1 MAKGSFQLIILVFLF
16 QFLDFQIFKLAYCK
30 QNLQSICRENE
41 KKVLITFKEAL
52 TDPSGRL
59 NSWHGEDCCR
69 WNGVSCDNKTGHVIE
84 IKLRNPYPYLEND
97 DGLVYDLGGEVS
109 PSLLDLKYLN
119 HLDLSMNDF
128 RGAQIPDFLGSLS
141 KLRYLDLSGASFGG
155 RIPPNLGKLSEL
167 EYLDLSLYYEST
179 VENGLKW
186 ISGLSSLKYLNLG
199 GIDLSLAASSWLQTI
214 NSLPIISELHLFA
227 CQLVNL
233 PTSLL
238 SVNSTS
244 LSVLDLSHNNFN
256 SIPEWLF
263 NLNTLKHL
271 DLNSNNLYGALPDAL
286 ANLTSLE
293 ELDLSNNGFNSPI
306 PEWLFNLNSLKH
318 LDLNSN
324 NLYGALP
331 DALANL
337 TSLEELDLS
346 HNGFNSTI
354 PEWLFNLNSL
364 KHLDLNSNNLYGVL
378 PDALANLTSLEELD
392 LSHNGFNSTISEW
405 LFNLNSLKHLYLNS
419 NNLYGVLPDALANL
433 TSLEEL
439 DLSENFVFEGELPKN
454 LGNLCNLKK
463 LVLTYNR
470 VDGDIMEFIDG
481 LSECSNN
488 RLETV
493 DLGFNKLTGNLPN
506 SIGSLKNLLYLDL
519 SNNSFRGSIPETI
532 GNLSLL
538 RELYLSK
545 NKMSGK
551 IPVSFGELVS
561 LEVVDL
567 SENVW
572 EGVITESHLKNL
584 SSLRILSIGQLR
596 PNVSVVFNISSDFMP
611 SFKLVHIKIQA
622 CQLGPNFPTWLRNQT
637 RLKNIVLNYAMIRDV
652 IPDWFLNMGLELQ
665 ELDVAYNQLRG
676 KIPNSLRFD
685 RYDSVSI
692 VDLSSNLF
700 EGPLPLWSSNV
711 TGLYLRDNLFSGP
724 IPSNTGTAM
733 PYLQELDISTNNLC
747 RTIPLSIGN
756 LRKLRALDISNNH
769 LSGNIPQFWEN
780 LNLLY
785 VLDMSNNSLSGTI
798 PDSIG
803 SLLDLIFL
811 SLSTNNLSGELPSSL
826 RNCVQLTRLDIGDN
840 QFSGEIPVWI
850 GENMPLLLILRLR
863 NNSFTGN
870 IPSEICR
877 LSRLHILDISKNN
890 LFGFIPQCVGN
901 LSGFQSVFTM
911 VELAK
916 YGEELLLIT
925 KGRIFQY
932 LSTQLN
938 LVNSMDLSDNN
949 LSGEIPSELAS
960 LFRLGTLNLSMNHL
974 SGQIPQAFGKLK
986 SLETLDLSKN
996 QLSGPIPQTLVSL
1009 TFLSYLNLSYN
1020 NFSGKIPTG
1029 NQFQTLIDPSIYMG
1043 NNALCGFPLL
1053 VECEGK
1059 ISPFPGQNK
1068 EDIDDINDL
1077 EKVWFFS
1084 FVGLGFFT
1092 GFWAICGSLI
1102 LKKQWRDAYFQFAE
1116 QMVARNCV
1124 YLHKKFSGD
1133 HRARN

>member
-1 MAKGSFQLIILVFLF
+1 MAKGSFQLIILVFLY
-16 QFLDFQIFKLAYCK
+16 QFLDFEIFKLAYGK
-30 QNLQSICRENE
+30 QNLHSICRENE
-41 KKVLITFKEAL
+41 KKALITFKEAL

-59 NSWHGEDCCR
+59 DSWHGQDCCR
-69 WNGVSCDNKTGHVIE
+69 WNGVRCDNRTGYVIE

-97 DGLVYDLGGEVS
+97 DGLVHDLGGEVS

-119 HLDLSMNDF
+119 HLDLSINDF

-167 EYLDLSLYYEST
+167 EYLDLSCYYDST
-179 VENGLKW
+179 VKNGLKW
-186 ISGLSSLKYLNLG
+186 ISGLSSLKYLDLG

-214 NSLPIISELHLFA
+214 NSLPVISELHLPW
-227 CQLVNL
+227 CRLVNL

-238 SVNSTS
+238 SVNFTS
-244 LSVLDLSHNNFN
+244 LSILDLSHNNFN
-256 SIPEWLF
+256 SIPQWLF
-263 NLNTLKHL
+263 NLNTLKRL
-271 DLNSNNLYGALPDAL
+271 YLRSNNLYGVLPDAL

-293 ELDLSNNGFNSPI
+293 ELDLSI
-306 PEWLFNLNSLKH
+306 
-318 LDLNSN
+318 
-324 NLYGALP
+324 
-331 DALANL
+331 
-337 TSLEELDLS
+337 
-346 HNGFNSTI
+346 NGFNSTI
-354 PEWLFNLNSL
+354 LEWLFNLNSL

-392 LSHNGFNSTISEW
+392 LSHNGFNSTIPEW
-405 LFNLNSLKHLYLNS
+405 FFNLNSLKHLDLNS
-419 NNLYGVLPDALANL
+419 NNLCGVLPDALANL

-439 DLSENFVFEGELPKN
+439 DLSENFGIEGELPRN
-454 LGNLCNLKK
+454 LGNLCNLNK
-463 LVLTYNR
+463 LVLTNNR

-488 RLETV
+488 RLETL
-493 DLGFNKLTGNLPN
+493 DLGSNKLTGNLPN
-506 SIGSLKNLLYLDL
+506 SLGRLKNLLYLRL
-519 SNNSFRGSIPETI
+519 SDNSFRGSIPETI
-532 GNLSLL
+532 GNLS
-538 RELYLSK
+538 
-545 NKMSGK
+545 
-551 IPVSFGELVS
+551 S

-572 EGVITESHLKNL
+572 EGVITEAHLKNL
-584 SSLRILSIGQLR
+584 SSLRELSIGQLQ
-596 PNVSVVFNISSDFMP
+596 PNVSVIFNIRSDWMP
-611 SFKLVHIKIQA
+611 SFKLVGIKIQA

-637 RLKNIVLNYAMIRDV
+637 RLKTIVFNYVRIRDV

-665 ELDVAYNQLRG
+665 ELDVAYNQLSG
-676 KIPNSLRFD
+676 KIPNSLRFA
-685 RYDSVSI
+685 SASI

-700 EGPLPLWSSNV
+700 EGPLPLWSANLR
-711 TGLYLRDNLFSGP
+711 GLYLRDNLFSGP

-733 PYLQELDISTNNLC
+733 PYLKELDISRNNLNG
-747 RTIPLSIGN
+747 TIPLSIGN
-756 LRKLRALDISNNH
+756 LTELLTLDISNNH

-780 LNLLY
+780 LKSLY

-803 SLLDLIFL
+803 SLLYLTIL
-811 SLSTNNLSGELPSSL
+811 SLSSNNLSGELPSSL

-840 QFSGEIPVWI
+840 QFSGKIPVWI
-850 GENMPLLLILRLR
+850 GENMRFLLILRLR

-877 LSRLHILDISKNN
+877 LSWLHILDISKNN

-901 LSGFQSVFTM
+901 LSGFQSYANTSTSLKY
-911 VELAK
+911 VEGLQ
-916 YGEELLLIT
+916 LIT

-932 LSTQLN
+932 LSKQLD
-938 LVNSMDLSDNN
+938 LVKNIDLSDNN

-960 LFRLGTLNLSMNHL
+960 LVKLGTLNLSMNHL
-974 SGQIPQAFGKLK
+974 SGQIPPAFGKLA

-996 QLSGPIPQTLVSL
+996 QLSGPIPTTLVSL
-1009 TFLSYLNLSYN
+1009 TFLNYLNLSFN
-1020 NFSGKIPTG
+1020 KLSGKIPAG
-1029 NQFQTLIDPSIYMG
+1029 NQFQTLTDPSIYMG
-1043 NNALCGFPLL
+1043 NNALCGFPLS
-1053 VECEGK
+1053 VECDGE
-1059 ISPFPGQNK
+1059 ISPFPGQNN
-1068 EDIDDINDL
+1068 EDVDDKKDL

-1116 QMVARNCV
+1116 RMVARNCV
-1124 YLHKKFSGD
+1124 YLHKKFS
-1133 HRARN
+1133 RWRS